1 MRQWGKNTRFFQKA
15 GYHHLPAPIV
25 HCPFHDDRSPF
36 GLDNWG
42 VAWYVP
48 RCKTVRAYGR
58 YLAAARNAAQ

>member
-1 MRQWGKNTRFFQKA
+1 MRQWGKNTRFFQKKE
-15 GYHHLPAPIV
+15 YHHLPAPIV
-25 HCPFHDDRSPF
+25 LCPFHGRSPF

-58 YLAAARNAAQ
+58 

>member
-1 MRQWGKNTRFFQKA
+1 MRQWGMNKRFFQKA
-15 GYHHLPAPIV
+15 EYHHLPAPIV

-58 YLAAARNAAQ
+58 